1 MKKGLLIQ
9 AIFILL
15 IGIFNPSCTTVRE
28 EGTSER
34 LLSETTM
41 EFQKPEKQIQA
52 SQTTAVQKA
61 PESLPAEGEF
71 IPAEEEI
78 SPLNETVS
86 ISVSSAPLKDVL
98 RSIAD
103 TVDLNLVMQKGVDPN
118 TPITLSL
125 RDVTAREAIDI
136 ILSSTDYFYD
146 IEGNILYVKATDTRV
161 YEFGHTSVIQRY
173 DIDVGGD
180 ILGGG
185 GGTETSQITGK
196 VSLRGTSAE
205 EHMDI
210 WKAVEKGL
218 KQILDSSDSGQSTT
232 ASFSI
237 NRMTGTIV
245 VTGTKVQL
253 KKVEKYLNRLKQV
266 LNRQVIIE
274 ARIVEVRL
282 NEGLRYGINWDS
294 LGNLTYGFRAKFNNF
309 AEIVKSEEPN
319 IELSITRFNFNAL
332 MRALEE
338 MGEVRVLSNPR
349 VNLMNGQI
357 ALLTVGRSVNIIS
370 RVEITTTATT
380 AATSQTTFST
390 ETENLLSGIIIGIAP
405 YIHEDGTVSMTIT
418 PIISEL
424 VSLERRQI
432 GEVGQNKIELTLPTV
447 DLRELSTTVRVRDGE
462 MVLIGGL
469 ISTKEETKDYQV
481 PFFGRIPIIGSIFK
495 SHSSG
500 KSRSEL
506 VIMLK
511 PTIVSG
517 RRGV

>member
-15 IGIFNPSCTTVRE
+15 ISIFNPSCTTVRE
-28 EGTSER
+28 EGKSER
-34 LLSETTM
+34 LMSEMAM
-41 EFQKPEKQIQA
+41 ESQQPEKQQIPEPQA
-52 SQTTAVQKA
+52 STVQKA

-185 GGTETSQITGK
+185 DTETSQITGK

-205 EHMDI
+205 EYMDI

-218 KQILDSSDSGQSTT
+218 RQILDSSDSGQSTT

-245 VTGTKVQL
+245 VTGTKAQL
-253 KKVEKYLNRLKQV
+253 KRVEKYLNRLKQV

-390 ETENLLSGIIIGIAP
+390 ETESLLSGIIIGIAP